1 MLALMVVMVVMVM
14 MVAMDLWAVVK
25 VCAAVY
31 LIYSFLAWRL
41 ERGCKCSYQ
50 NPVRILMSLAGMTDL
65 QECHSCSWLQP
76 LQIYLVSTVPV
87 LS

>member
-1 MLALMVVMVVMVM
+1 
-14 MVAMDLWAVVK
+14 MDLRTIMVK

-31 LIYSFLAWRL
+31 LIYSFPAW
-41 ERGCKCSYQ
+41 CWKCSCECSRGYQ

-65 QECHSCSWLQP
+65 QECHGCSWLQP
-76 LQIYLVSTVPV
+76 LQIYVVSTVPV